1 MSGMKDK
8 RTQDLQEF
16 FTDPTDRRLAEILSP
31 LRETVVPDEGFSLR
45 VRRAL
50 PRRDISLW
58 VILLAVLPGGCA
70 AVGIVGWQQTLEFF
84 GAFRDFFVS
93 MFDMRQ
99 PSRMSWI
106 SVAAFVVVLGFVLY
120 AFLDTDAYQSQ
131 PGWD

>member
-16 FTDPTDRRLAEILSP
+16 FTDPTDRRLAEIFSP
-31 LRETVVPDEGFSLR
+31 LR
-45 VRRAL
+45 RRSSRTKAFRFGWRQAL

-58 VILLAVLPGGCA
+58 VILLAVLAGGCA

-120 AFLDTDAYQSQ
+120 AFLDTDDYQSQ

>member
-1 MSGMKDK
+1 M
-8 RTQDLQEF
+8 
-16 FTDPTDRRLAEILSP
+16 
-31 LRETVVPDEGFSLR
+31 
-45 VRRAL
+45 
-50 PRRDISLW
+50 
-58 VILLAVLPGGCA
+58 
-70 AVGIVGWQQTLEFF
+70 GIVGWQQTLEFF

-120 AFLDTDAYQSQ
+120 AFLDTDDYQSQ

>member
-58 VILLAVLPGGCA
+58 VILLAVLAGGCV

-84 GAFRDFFVS
+84 GAFRDFFVWI
-93 MFDMRQ
+93 FDMRQ

-120 AFLDTDAYQSQ
+120 AFLDTDDYQSQ

>member
-8 RTQDLQEF
+8 RTQDLQKF
-16 FTDPTDRRLAEILSP
+16 FTDPTDRRLAELLSP

-45 VRRAL
+45 VRQAL

-58 VILLAVLPGGCA
+58 VILLAVLAGGCV
-70 AVGIVGWQQTLEFF
+70 AVGIVGWQQALEFF
-84 GAFRDFFVS
+84 GAFRDVFVS
-93 MFDMRQ
+93 IFDMRQ

-106 SVAAFVVVLGFVLY
+106 SVTAFVVVLGFVLY
-120 AFLDTDAYQSQ
+120 AFLDTDDYQSQ